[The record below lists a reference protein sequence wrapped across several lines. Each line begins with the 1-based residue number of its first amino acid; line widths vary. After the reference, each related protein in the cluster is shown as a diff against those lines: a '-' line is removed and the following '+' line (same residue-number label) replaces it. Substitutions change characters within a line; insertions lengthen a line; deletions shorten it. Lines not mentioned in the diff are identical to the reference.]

1 MAGGFFVRAWI
12 IVTATACSFLL
23 LLNIYLLATND
34 EFKRTKVISQVSFS
48 KQTDLLDTISSSGMV
63 VPLEEQSVVYEPSY
77 GEIEEIMVHK
87 GDDVTAGTPLLK
99 YVDIELNRNIDL
111 SLGNIN
117 KIEFQIDKIEND
129 INDLFSQLTQPVD
142 GTFEEHS
149 IYYVKNLIQSQINE
163 KSFQKQLL
171 DIELNNIKTQ
181 IELLEQKQD
190 RQTITSK
197 MDGIVVNV
205 NENITTPNHEIVKLQ
220 SSDIFQVRGSLSEYD
235 ITSINEG
242 QKAYVQVKSQ
252 ENSRLEGYLHDITM
266 VPIQEP
272 LVEDEMSHYP
282 YILNL
287 VEPSEHL
294 HHGFHVDVDFVLIEK
309 EGVVAVPADSVV
321 KSELDYYIF
330 IFKNG
335 KIEKRLIQT
344 GIELDNLLEV
354 TEGLEH
360 DERIIAKPSIELQ
373 DGMRGVMPIQ
383 ISQLQLADTLKLTKA
398 EVTRLIFKGI
408 FNY

>member
-1 MAGGFFVRAWI
+1 MRAWI